1 MNKIILTDKQ
11 KAVLLKQLDGS
22 YSPFFASE
30 EEQMALNEVIDM
42 ADTLVEELDAIDS
55 IDGDLMA
62 WFWNKYQEQEQQ

>member
-11 KAVLLKQLDGS
+11 KAVLQKQLDGS

-42 ADTLVEELDAIDS
+42 ADALVEELDAFDS

-62 WFWNKYQEQEQQ
+62 WFWGKYQEQQ